1 MNATYVRI
9 EFARHLR
16 DGYNL
21 VFSLLMPSAMYV
33 LFGNIPSYTDQE
45 LGFGNV
51 KFYVMVSMAAYGAAV
66 STVAIAGTVA
76 TETMQGWGRQI
87 ALTRMPPAT
96 FVASKMVVATTV
108 AALSSALVFALGAAT
123 GARVS
128 ENWIWAASYLVTIG
142 GSLIFACYGIG
153 VGMVFK
159 SESALG
165 LAAGLMV
172 FFAFFGNVF
181 MPLEGVMLDIARFT
195 PMYGYVALIR
205 YLQLRDVSAETG
217 FGVDPL
223 WMPLTNLVVWAAVFA
238 IFAMIATRK
247 ARARQ

>member
-1 MNATYVRI
+1 MNPTYVRI

-21 VFSLLMPSAMYV
+21 IFALLMPSAMYV
-33 LFGNIPSYTDQE
+33 LFGSIPAYTDQE

-66 STVAIAGTVA
+66 STVGIAGTVA

-87 ALTRMPPAT
+87 ALTPMPPAT
-96 FVASKMVVATTV
+96 FVASKMFVATTV
-108 AALSSALVFALGAAT
+108 ATISSALVFALGAAT
-123 GARVS
+123 GAYVTQ
-128 ENWIWAASYLVTIG
+128 NWIWAVAFVIIIV

-153 VGMVFK
+153 VCMVFK

-181 MPLEGVMLDIARFT
+181 MPLEGIMLDIARFT
-195 PMYGYVALIR
+195 PMFGYVALTR
-205 YLQLRDVSAETG
+205 YLQLRDVPAETG

-223 WMPLTNLVVWAAVFA
+223 WMPVTNVVAWAVIFA
-238 IFAMIATRK
+238 IFAVIATRK

>member
-1 MNATYVRI
+1 MNATYIRV

-76 TETMQGWGRQI
+76 TETMQGWGRQV

-96 FVASKMVVATTV
+96 FVSSKMLVATTV
-108 AALSSALVFALGAAT
+108 AAISSALVFALGAAT
-123 GARVS
+123 GAQVS
-128 ENWIWAASYLVTIG
+128 ENWIWAASYLITIG

-165 LAAGLMV
+165 LAGADGLLRLLRQRVHAAGGHDAGHCPV
-172 FFAFFGNVF
+172 HPDV
-181 MPLEGVMLDIARFT
+181 R
-195 PMYGYVALIR
+195 
-205 YLQLRDVSAETG
+205 LRGA
-217 FGVDPL
+217 DPL
-223 WMPLTNLVVWAAVFA
+223 PAV
-238 IFAMIATRK
+238 
-247 ARARQ
+247 ARGGPGNWVRPRPIVDASD

>member
-1 MNATYVRI
+1 MNPTYVRI
-9 EFARHLR
+9 EFSRHLR

-21 VFSLLMPSAMYV
+21 IFALLMPMAMYL

-51 KFYVMVSMAAYGAAV
+51 KFYIMVSMAAYGAAV
-66 STVAIAGTVA
+66 STVSIAGTVA
-76 TETMQGWGRQI
+76 TETMQGWGRQL
-87 ALTRMPPAT
+87 ALTPMSPT
-96 FVASKMVVATTV
+96 TLVSSKMVVATTV
-108 AALSSALVFALGAAT
+108 ATISSALVFALGAAT
-123 GARVS
+123 GAYVTQ
-128 ENWIWAASYLVTIG
+128 NWIWAAAFAITVV

-153 VGMVFK
+153 VGMLFK

-181 MPLEGVMLDIARFT
+181 MPLEGLMLDIARFT
-195 PMYGYVALIR
+195 PMFGYVALIR
-205 YLQLRDVSAETG
+205 YMQLRDVPAETG

-223 WMPLTNLVVWAAVFA
+223 WMPVTNLLAWALIFA
-238 IFAMIATRK
+238 IFAVLATRK
-247 ARARQ
+247 VRARQ